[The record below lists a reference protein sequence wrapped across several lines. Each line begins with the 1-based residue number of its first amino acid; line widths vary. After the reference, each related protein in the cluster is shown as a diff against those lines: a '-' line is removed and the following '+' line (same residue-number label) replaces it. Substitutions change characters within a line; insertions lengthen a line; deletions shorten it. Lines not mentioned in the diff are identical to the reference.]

1 MFSLPFEYSKCTF
14 ENFKC
19 YNSELKTAVKK
30 LNEYKG
36 GLCALLSS
44 VTGCGKTHLAI
55 ALARMHYRNLIYKW
69 IDSKLESGEDFG
81 DKDFAVNE
89 FNKQLAVNEPLF
101 LTEAEAYRM
110 VYGNVEFTFWIK
122 TTRLVIIDDVFS
134 SRVNE
139 NTRSAIYELINTR
152 VSNYRLDTVITSN
165 LYINQIAEIDPRI
178 ASRIQGDFTFELRN
192 GVDFRGR

>member
-1 MFSLPFEYSKCTF
+1 LPQEYSSRSF

-19 YNSELKTAVKK
+19 YNNELKTAVNK
-30 LNEYKG
+30 LRAYKG
-36 GLCALLSS
+36 GLCALLSPI
-44 VTGCGKTHLAI
+44 TGCGKTHLAI

-69 IDSKLESGEDFG
+69 IDEKLESGEDFG
-81 DKDFAVNE
+81 DKNFAVNE
-89 FNKQLAVNEPLF
+89 FNKYSVLNEPLF
-101 LTEAEAYRM
+101 LTEAEAFRM

-139 NTRSAIYELINTR
+139 NTRSAVYELINTR
-152 VSNYRLDTVITSN
+152 VTNYRLDTVITSN
-165 LYINQIAEIDPRI
+165 LYINEIADIDPRI

-192 GVDFRGR
+192 AVDYRGR